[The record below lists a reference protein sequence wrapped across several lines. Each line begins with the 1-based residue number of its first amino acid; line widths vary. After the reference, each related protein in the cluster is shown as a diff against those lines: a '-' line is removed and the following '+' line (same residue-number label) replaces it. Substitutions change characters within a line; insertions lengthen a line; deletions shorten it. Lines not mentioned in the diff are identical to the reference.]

1 MMQRDDW
8 KTALAVSGV
17 LLLAGCSGVQEQF
30 SLTSTL
36 PDQSKVTTRAP
47 LAVPPDF
54 SLRPP
59 APGQPRPQEGTATQ
73 QAKQVI
79 FRATDSA
86 EPTLAEAMPA
96 EGRTLGEQALLAEA
110 KADQSQS
117 DIRQVVE
124 RESQTFREEDGYLYD
139 VLVFWRDDEV
149 PPGQIIDAEAEA
161 KRLQENA
168 ALGKPVTAGETPT
181 IERKKKALLE
191 GIF

>member
-1 MMQRDDW
+1 MIQREDW

-30 SLTSTL
+30 SLTSTP
-36 PDQSKVTTRAP
+36 PDEFKVTTRAP

-54 SLRPP
+54 NLRPP
-59 APGQPRPQEGTATQ
+59 NPGEPRPQEGTATQ

-79 FRATDSA
+79 FRASDNA
-86 EPTLAEAMPA
+86 ELTLEEAMRA
-96 EGRTLGEQALLAEA
+96 DGRTLGERALLIEA
-110 KADQSQS
+110 QADQAQS
-117 DIRQVVE
+117 GIRQVVE
-124 RESQTFREEDGYLYD
+124 RESKTFREEDGYLYD
-139 VLVFWRDDEV
+139 VLVFWRDEE

-181 IERKKKALLE
+181 IERRKKAFLE

>member
-1 MMQRDDW
+1 MIQRDDW
-8 KTALAVSGV
+8 KTALAVSTV

-30 SLTSTL
+30 SLTSTP
-36 PDQSKVTTRAP
+36 PDEFKVTTRAP

-59 APGQPRPQEGTATQ
+59 APGEPRPQEGTATQ

-79 FRATDSA
+79 FRATDNA
-86 EPTLAEAMPA
+86 EPTFAEAMP
-96 EGRTLGEQALLAEA
+96 GDSRTLGERALLAEA
-110 KADQSQS
+110 NVDQSQS

-124 RESQTFREEDGYLYD
+124 RESQTLREEDGYLYD
-139 VLVFWRDDEV
+139 VLVFWRDEP

>member
-1 MMQRDDW
+1 MIQREDW

-30 SLTSTL
+30 SLTSTP
-36 PDQSKVTTRAP
+36 PDEFKVTTRAP

-54 SLRPP
+54 NLRPP
-59 APGQPRPQEGTATQ
+59 TPGEPRPQEGTATQ

-79 FRATDSA
+79 FRASGNA
-86 EPTLAEAMPA
+86 ELMLEEAMRA
-96 EGRTLGEQALLAEA
+96 DGRTLGERALLIEA
-110 KADQSQS
+110 QADQAQS
-117 DIRQVVE
+117 GIRQVVE
-124 RESQTFREEDGYLYD
+124 RESKTLREEDGYLYD
-139 VLVFWRDDEV
+139 VLVFWRDEE

-181 IERKKKALLE
+181 IERRKKAFLE

>member
-1 MMQRDDW
+1 MMQREDW

-30 SLTSTL
+30 SLTSTP
-36 PDQSKVTTRAP
+36 PDEFRVTTRAP

-54 SLRPP
+54 NLRPP
-59 APGQPRPQEGTATQ
+59 APGEPRPQEGTATQ

-79 FRATDSA
+79 FRATDNTAPSL
-86 EPTLAEAMPA
+86 EEAMPA
-96 EGRTLGEQALLAEA
+96 DGRSMGERALLVAA
-110 KADQSQS
+110 QADQTQS

-124 RESQTFREEDGYLYD
+124 RESRTLREEDGYLYD
-139 VLVFWRDDEV
+139 VLVFWRDEV
-149 PPGQIIDAEAEA
+149 PPGEIIDAEAEA

>member
-1 MMQRDDW
+1 MIQREDW

-17 LLLAGCSGVQEQF
+17 LLLASCSGVQDQF
-30 SLTSTL
+30 SLTSTP
-36 PDQSKVTTRAP
+36 PDEFKVTTRAP

-54 SLRPP
+54 NLRPP
-59 APGQPRPQEGTATQ
+59 APGEPRPQEGTATQ

-79 FRATDSA
+79 FRASDNA
-86 EPTLAEAMPA
+86 ELTLEEAMRA
-96 EGRTLGEQALLAEA
+96 DGRTLGERALLIEA
-110 KADQSQS
+110 QADQAQS
-117 DIRQVVE
+117 GIRQVVE
-124 RESQTFREEDGYLYD
+124 RESKTFREEDGYLYD
-139 VLVFWRDDEV
+139 VLVFWRDEE

>member
-1 MMQRDDW
+1 MQREDW

-17 LLLAGCSGVQEQF
+17 LMLAGCSCVQEQF
-30 SLTSTL
+30 SLTSTP
-36 PDQSKVTTRAP
+36 PDEFRVTTRAP

-54 SLRPP
+54 NLRPP
-59 APGQPRPQEGTATQ
+59 TPGEPRPQEGTATQ

-79 FRATDSA
+79 FRASENA
-86 EPTLAEAMPA
+86 GLALEEAMPA
-96 EGRTLGEQALLAEA
+96 DGRTVGERALLVEA
-110 KADQSQS
+110 QADQSQS

-124 RESQTFREEDGYLYD
+124 RESRTLREEDGYLYD
-139 VLVFWRDDEV
+139 VLVFWRDKE

>member
-1 MMQRDDW
+1 MMQREDW

-30 SLTSTL
+30 SLTSTP
-36 PDQSKVTTRAP
+36 PDEFRVTTRAP

-54 SLRPP
+54 NLRPP
-59 APGQPRPQEGTATQ
+59 APGEPRPQEGTATQ

-79 FRATDSA
+79 FRATDNTAPSL
-86 EPTLAEAMPA
+86 EEAMPA
-96 EGRTLGEQALLAEA
+96 DGRSMGERALLVAA
-110 KADQSQS
+110 QADQTQS

-124 RESQTFREEDGYLYD
+124 RESRTLREEDGYLYD
-139 VLVFWRDDEV
+139 VLVFWRDEV
-149 PPGQIIDAEAEA
+149 PPGEIIDAEAEA

-168 ALGKPVTAGETPT
+168 ALGKPVTEGETPT

>member
-1 MMQRDDW
+1 MQRDDW

-17 LLLAGCSGVQEQF
+17 LLLAGCSGVQDQF
-30 SLTSTL
+30 SLTSTP
-36 PDQSKVTTRAP
+36 PDEFKVMTRAP

-54 SLRPP
+54 NLRPP
-59 APGQPRPQEGTATQ
+59 APGEPRPQEGTATQ

-124 RESQTFREEDGYLYD
+124 RESQTLREEDGYLYD
-139 VLVFWRDDEV
+139 VFVFWRDDEV
-149 PPGQIIDAEAEA
+149 RPGQIIDAEAEA

>member
-1 MMQRDDW
+1 MIQREDW

-30 SLTSTL
+30 SLTSTP
-36 PDQSKVTTRAP
+36 PDEFRVTTRAP

-54 SLRPP
+54 NLRPP
-59 APGQPRPQEGTATQ
+59 APGAPRPQEGTATQ

-79 FRATDSA
+79 FRASGNA
-86 EPTLAEAMPA
+86 ELTLEEAMRA
-96 EGRTLGEQALLAEA
+96 DGRTLGERALLIEA
-110 KADQSQS
+110 QADQAQS
-117 DIRQVVE
+117 GIRQVVE
-124 RESQTFREEDGYLYD
+124 RESKTFREEDGYLYD
-139 VLVFWRDDEV
+139 VLVFWRDEE

-181 IERKKKALLE
+181 IERKKKAFLE

>member
-1 MMQRDDW
+1 MIQREDW

-30 SLTSTL
+30 SLTSTP
-36 PDQSKVTTRAP
+36 PDEFKVTTRAP

-54 SLRPP
+54 NLRPP
-59 APGQPRPQEGTATQ
+59 APGAPRPQEGTATQ

-79 FRATDSA
+79 FRASGNA
-86 EPTLAEAMPA
+86 ELTLEEAMRA
-96 EGRTLGEQALLAEA
+96 DGRTLGERALLIEA
-110 KADQSQS
+110 QADQAQS
-117 DIRQVVE
+117 GIRQVVE
-124 RESQTFREEDGYLYD
+124 RESKTLREEDGYLYD
-139 VLVFWRDDEV
+139 VLVFWRDEE
-149 PPGQIIDAEAEA
+149 PPGQIVDAEAEA

-181 IERKKKALLE
+181 IERRKKAFLE

>member
-1 MMQRDDW
+1 MIQREDW

-30 SLTSTL
+30 SLTSTP
-36 PDQSKVTTRAP
+36 PDEFKVMTRAP

-59 APGQPRPQEGTATQ
+59 APGEPRPQEGTATQ

-79 FRATDSA
+79 FRATDNA
-86 EPTLAEAMPA
+86 EPTFAEAMP
-96 EGRTLGEQALLAEA
+96 GDSRTLGERALLAEA
-110 KADQSQS
+110 NVDQSQS
-117 DIRQVVE
+117 DIRLVVE
-124 RESQTFREEDGYLYD
+124 RESQTLREEDGYLYD
-139 VLVFWRDDEV
+139 VLVFWRDEP

-161 KRLQENA
+161 RRLQENA

>member
-1 MMQRDDW
+1 MQRDDW

-17 LLLAGCSGVQEQF
+17 LMLAGCGGVQEQF
-30 SLTSTL
+30 SLTSTP
-36 PDQSKVTTRAP
+36 PDEFKVMTRAP

-54 SLRPP
+54 NLRPP
-59 APGQPRPQEGTATQ
+59 TPGEPRPQEGTATQ

-79 FRATDSA
+79 FRASDNA
-86 EPTLAEAMPA
+86 ELALGEAMPA
-96 EGRTLGEQALLAEA
+96 NGRTVGERALLVEA
-110 KADQSQS
+110 KADQAQS

-124 RESQTFREEDGYLYD
+124 RESRTLREEDGYLYN
-139 VLVFWRDDEV
+139 VLVFWRDEE

-181 IERKKKALLE
+181 IERKKKAFLE

>member
-1 MMQRDDW
+1 MIQREDW

-30 SLTSTL
+30 SLTSTP
-36 PDQSKVTTRAP
+36 PDEFKVTTRAP

-54 SLRPP
+54 NLRPP
-59 APGQPRPQEGTATQ
+59 TPGEPRPQEGTATQ

-79 FRATDSA
+79 FRASDNA
-86 EPTLAEAMPA
+86 ELTLEEAMRA
-96 EGRTLGEQALLAEA
+96 DGRTLGERALLIEA
-110 KADQSQS
+110 QADQAQS
-117 DIRQVVE
+117 GIRQVVE
-124 RESQTFREEDGYLYD
+124 RESKTLREEDGYLYD
-139 VLVFWRDDEV
+139 VLVFWRDEE

-181 IERKKKALLE
+181 IERRKKAFLE

>member
-1 MMQRDDW
+1 MIQREDW

-30 SLTSTL
+30 SLTSTP
-36 PDQSKVTTRAP
+36 PDEFKVKTRAP

-54 SLRPP
+54 NLRPP
-59 APGQPRPQEGTATQ
+59 APGEPRPQEGTATQ

-79 FRATDSA
+79 FRASGNA
-86 EPTLAEAMPA
+86 ELALEEAMRA
-96 EGRTLGEQALLAEA
+96 DGRTLGERALLIEA
-110 KADQSQS
+110 QADQAQAG
-117 DIRQVVE
+117 IRQVVE
-124 RESQTFREEDGYLYD
+124 RESNTLREDDGYLYD
-139 VLVFWRDDEV
+139 VLVFWRDEE

-181 IERKKKALLE
+181 IERRKKAFLE

>member
-1 MMQRDDW
+1 MMQREDW

-17 LLLAGCSGVQEQF
+17 LLLAGCSGVQKQF
-30 SLTSTL
+30 SLTSTP
-36 PDQSKVTTRAP
+36 PDEFKVTTRAP

-54 SLRPP
+54 NLRPP
-59 APGQPRPQEGTATQ
+59 APGEPRPQEGTATQ

-79 FRATDSA
+79 FRAMDNPAPSL
-86 EPTLAEAMPA
+86 EEAMPGD
-96 EGRTLGEQALLAEA
+96 GRTMGERALLIEA
-110 KADQSQS
+110 QADQTQS
-117 DIRQVVE
+117 DIRQVVD
-124 RESQTFREEDGYLYD
+124 RESRALREEDGYLYD
-139 VLVFWRDDEV
+139 VLVFWRDEE
-149 PPGQIIDAEAEA
+149 PPGKIIDAEAEA

>member
-1 MMQRDDW
+1 MIQREDW

-30 SLTSTL
+30 SLTSTP
-36 PDQSKVTTRAP
+36 PDEFKVTTRAP

-54 SLRPP
+54 NLRPP
-59 APGQPRPQEGTATQ
+59 TPGEPRPQEGTATQ

-79 FRATDSA
+79 FRASDNA
-86 EPTLAEAMPA
+86 ELTLEEAMRA
-96 EGRTLGEQALLAEA
+96 DGRTLGERALLIEA
-110 KADQSQS
+110 QADQAQS
-117 DIRQVVE
+117 GIRQVVE
-124 RESQTFREEDGYLYD
+124 RESKTLREEDGYLYD
-139 VLVFWRDDEV
+139 VLVFWRDEE

-161 KRLQENA
+161 KRLQENV

-181 IERKKKALLE
+181 IERRKKAFLE

>member
-1 MMQRDDW
+1 MIQREDW

-30 SLTSTL
+30 SLTSTP
-36 PDQSKVTTRAP
+36 PDEFKVTTRAP

-54 SLRPP
+54 NLRPP
-59 APGQPRPQEGTATQ
+59 APGEPRPQEGTATQ

-79 FRATDSA
+79 FRASGNA
-86 EPTLAEAMPA
+86 ELTLEEAMRA
-96 EGRTLGEQALLAEA
+96 DGRTLGERALLIEA
-110 KADQSQS
+110 QADQAQS
-117 DIRQVVE
+117 GIRQVVE
-124 RESQTFREEDGYLYD
+124 RESKTLREEDGYLYD
-139 VLVFWRDDEV
+139 VLVFWRDEE

-181 IERKKKALLE
+181 IERRKKAFLE

>member
-1 MMQRDDW
+1 MIQREDW
-8 KTALAVSGV
+8 KTALAVSAV

-30 SLTSTL
+30 SLTSTP
-36 PDQSKVTTRAP
+36 PDEFMVTTRAP

-54 SLRPP
+54 NLRPP
-59 APGQPRPQEGTATQ
+59 APGESRPQEGTATQ

-79 FRATDSA
+79 FRATDSD
-86 EPTLAEAMPA
+86 EPSLDQVLPED
-96 EGRTLGEQALLAEA
+96 GRTTGERALLVAA
-110 KADQSQS
+110 QADQA
-117 DIRQVVE
+117 DAGIRQIVE
-124 RESQTFREEDGYLYD
+124 RENQTLQEDDGYLYD
-139 VLVFWRDDEV
+139 VLVFWRDEP
-149 PPGQIIDAEAEA
+149 PPGRVVDAEAEA

>member
-30 SLTSTL
+30 SLTSTP
-36 PDQSKVTTRAP
+36 PDEFKVTTRAP

-79 FRATDSA
+79 FRASDSA
-86 EPTLAEAMPA
+86 ELGLEEARPA
-96 EGRTLGEQALLAEA
+96 DGRTLGE
-110 KADQSQS
+110 
-117 DIRQVVE
+117 
-124 RESQTFREEDGYLYD
+124 
-139 VLVFWRDDEV
+139 
-149 PPGQIIDAEAEA
+149 
-161 KRLQENA
+161 
-168 ALGKPVTAGETPT
+168 
-181 IERKKKALLE
+181 
-191 GIF
+191 

>member
-1 MMQRDDW
+1 MIQREDW

-17 LLLAGCSGVQEQF
+17 LMLAGCSGVQEQF
-30 SLTSTL
+30 SLTSTP
-36 PDQSKVTTRAP
+36 PDEFKVTTRAP

-54 SLRPP
+54 NLRPP
-59 APGQPRPQEGTATQ
+59 TPGEPRPQEGTATQ

-79 FRATDSA
+79 FRASDSA
-86 EPTLAEAMPA
+86 ELGLEEARPA
-96 EGRTLGEQALLAEA
+96 DGRTLGEQALLVEA
-110 KADQSQS
+110 QADQAQS

-124 RESQTFREEDGYLYD
+124 RESRTLREEDGYLYD
-139 VLVFWRDDEV
+139 VLVFWRDEV
-149 PPGQIIDAEAEA
+149 PPGQIIDPEAEA
-161 KRLQENA
+161 RRLQENA

>member
-1 MMQRDDW
+1 MIQREDW

-30 SLTSTL
+30 SLTSTP
-36 PDQSKVTTRAP
+36 PDEFKVTTRAP

-54 SLRPP
+54 NLRPP
-59 APGQPRPQEGTATQ
+59 APGAPRPQEGTATQ

-79 FRATDSA
+79 FRASDNA
-86 EPTLAEAMPA
+86 ELTLEEAMRA
-96 EGRTLGEQALLAEA
+96 DGRTLGERALLIEA
-110 KADQSQS
+110 QADQAQAG
-117 DIRQVVE
+117 IRQVVE
-124 RESQTFREEDGYLYD
+124 RESKTLREEDGYLYD
-139 VLVFWRDDEV
+139 VLVFWRDEE

-181 IERKKKALLE
+181 IERRKKAFLE